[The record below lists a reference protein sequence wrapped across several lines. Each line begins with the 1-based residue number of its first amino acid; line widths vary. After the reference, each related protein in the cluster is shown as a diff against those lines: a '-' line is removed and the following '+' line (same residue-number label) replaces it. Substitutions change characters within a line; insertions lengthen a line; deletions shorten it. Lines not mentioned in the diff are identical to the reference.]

1 MAKLHHSFT
10 QQKKILMPEEDNCP
24 ICEESL
30 YLNNEYTQRVG
41 LLNEDNQCCGWACPH
56 CESTFDETSNITGVM
71 GMDIEG
77 DA

>member
-41 LLNEDNQCCGWACPH
+41 LLNEDNQCCGWACQHLMKHPILQ
-56 CESTFDETSNITGVM
+56 ELWAWI
-71 GMDIEG
+71 
-77 DA
+77 